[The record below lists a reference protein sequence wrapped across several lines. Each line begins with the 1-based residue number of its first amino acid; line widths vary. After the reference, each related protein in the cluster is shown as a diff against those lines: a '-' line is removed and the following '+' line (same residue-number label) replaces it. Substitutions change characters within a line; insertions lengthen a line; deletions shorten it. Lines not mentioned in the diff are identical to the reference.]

1 MQDGGLSILSIIH
14 LSIMSTIY
22 LSMYLSIYFAIMS
35 TIIYH
40 SSPNQA
46 REMQAGERRETP
58 WAAAIETSC
67 TAASIAWR
75 DGRGAVRNADESLP
89 PEHQVTEPDRQGT
102 TTEEEKQGKLR
113 QEYPGPSNK
122 GADTRLR
129 SHAITPLRDSIQ
141 LRRTRH
147 SNSCGRTRPIRNY
160 SPASRAILQGD
171 SPTEEKQSELRHGTP
186 WATLTIMFISSII
199 CTTRRRSASIAT
211 AIAIRV
217 GVFIAFPTRL
227 FILTTTHCM
236 ILNHEEQDDALT
248 QGATLT
254 QDVDSPLLGCAR
266 GDHLQ
271 ADPCI
276 CSHRSSS

>member
-35 TIIYH
+35 TIIYY

-160 SPASRAILQGD
+160 SPHPGPSYKETVLPRRSRASYGTERPGRPSPLCSPAVSSALQGD
-171 SPTEEKQSELRHGTP
+171 GAPPSPPPSP
-186 WATLTIMFISSII
+186 
-199 CTTRRRSASIAT
+199 SASA
-211 AIAIRV
+211 
-217 GVFIAFPTRL
+217 
-227 FILTTTHCM
+227 
-236 ILNHEEQDDALT
+236 
-248 QGATLT
+248 
-254 QDVDSPLLGCAR
+254 
-266 GDHLQ
+266 
-271 ADPCI
+271 
-276 CSHRSSS
+276 SSSPSPPASSSSPPPTA